1 MELHLR
7 FVSPL
12 PSTPFLF
19 GYRRLRFYLWSSCM
33 LTVVGEQE
41 ESTRSVNV
49 RNRDDVGQKQ
59 RNDATIPLD
68 EMVRKLKDLK
78 DDRRKE
84 NKLE

>member
-1 MELHLR
+1 
-7 FVSPL
+7 
-12 PSTPFLF
+12 
-19 GYRRLRFYLWSSCM
+19 M